1 MSNFIMT
8 DVSLMKGHRKK
19 VPFSATNMRNV
30 LKALMKCTDMHTIS
44 LEMTISE

>member
-30 LKALMKCTDMHTIS
+30 LKALINARICTPYA
-44 LEMTISE
+44 LK